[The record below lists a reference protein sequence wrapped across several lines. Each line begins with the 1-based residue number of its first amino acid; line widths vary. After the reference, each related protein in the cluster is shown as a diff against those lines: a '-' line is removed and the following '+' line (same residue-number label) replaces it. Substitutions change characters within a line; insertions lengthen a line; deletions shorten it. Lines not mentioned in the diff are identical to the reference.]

1 MNANSGSPN
10 VKNDEHDISSRSSNG
25 PKRFNKHSIRS
36 HNPHNVPN
44 TTDKSCLTGIIDPS
58 QYSIPVRC
66 DGSKGYNHQG
76 GPGILSG
83 PGGFNQQN
91 IGYKPWKKQQT
102 PRMKKNKG
110 GDRGVNNYQFG
121 RGRGRGVVNNL
132 PQRIPY
138 QQQ

>member
-10 VKNDEHDISSRSSNG
+10 VKNDEHDISSIHSSNG

-36 HNPHNVPN
+36 HNPHNA
-44 TTDKSCLTGIIDPS
+44 TDESSLTDPS
-58 QYSIPVRC
+58 QYSIPVRL
-66 DGSKGYNHQG
+66 DGSKGYNQQG
-76 GPGILSG
+76 GSGILSV
-83 PGGFNQQN
+83 PRSFNQQN
-91 IGYKPWKKQQT
+91 IGYKPWKKQQP